1 MTNDSMALRK
11 AERIV
16 SPRSQ
21 SEDWECIPR
30 GRASVQS
37 TGGGAS
43 QNQSVQGLCLNLVP
57 FD

>member
-1 MTNDSMALRK
+1 MALRK
-11 AERIV
+11 GERLV

-30 GRASVQS
+30 GSASGQA

-43 QNQSVQGLCLNLVP
+43 ENGLRASRLLTS
-57 FD
+57 

>member
-1 MTNDSMALRK
+1 MALRK

-30 GRASVQS
+30 GSASLVSPLEAEPPKIGSQPP
-37 TGGGAS
+37 GWEPAS
-43 QNQSVQGLCLNLVP
+43 LKAV
-57 FD
+57 F